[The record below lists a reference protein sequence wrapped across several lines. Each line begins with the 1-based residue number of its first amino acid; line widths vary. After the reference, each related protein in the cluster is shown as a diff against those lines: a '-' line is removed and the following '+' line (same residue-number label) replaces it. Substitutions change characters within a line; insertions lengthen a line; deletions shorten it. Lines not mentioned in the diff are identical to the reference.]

1 MKSFILWL
9 IISCMGVFNPCECE
23 VVSDAPIPYEDVLI
37 TEDAPNPYEDE
48 WIVEDAPDP
57 FEDVWIVEDADDP
70 FA

>member
-1 MKSFILWL
+1 MKFILWL

-23 VVSDAPIPYEDVLI
+23 VES
-37 TEDAPNPYEDE
+37 DAPNPYADE

-57 FEDVWIVEDADDP
+57 FADEWIIEDADDP

>member
-23 VVSDAPIPYEDVLI
+23 VES
-37 TEDAPNPYEDE
+37 DAPNPYEDE

-57 FEDVWIVEDADDP
+57 FADEWIIEDADDPFEDVWIIEDADDP

>member
-1 MKSFILWL
+1 MRSFLLWL

-23 VVSDAPIPYEDVLI
+23 VVSDAPIPYED
-37 TEDAPNPYEDE
+37 E

-57 FEDVWIVEDADDP
+57 FADEWIIEDADDPFEDVWIIEDADDP